1 MKSIN
6 KVKEEEAINRL
17 NRGDIG
23 GLEML
28 VRAYQVK
35 AVRAAYLVIQDK
47 GLAEDVVQNA
57 FLRIYDRI
65 KQFDKNRAFSPW
77 FFRIVMNDAVK
88 AVRRNGREISWERQF
103 EDGKFSLDELV
114 AEDILGPSEEIE
126 RAELRKVVAEA
137 LEKLPPEQRAVVV
150 MYYFLGMSE
159 AEVVEEM
166 AVPTGTVKW
175 RLYAARRRL
184 RKILANLQFE
194 K

>member
-1 MKSIN
+1 MKSFN

-17 NRGDIG
+17 NSGDIG
-23 GLEML
+23 GLEIL

-35 AVRAAYLVIQDK
+35 AVRAAYLVTQDK

-57 FLRIYDRI
+57 FLRIYNRI
-65 KQFDKNRAFSPW
+65 KQFDENRAFSPW

-88 AVRRNGREISWERQF
+88 AVRSNGREISWEGQF
-103 EDGKFSLDELV
+103 DDGRFSLDELV

-137 LEKLPPEQRAVVV
+137 LEKLPPGQRAAIV

-184 RKILANLQFE
+184 RKILAFMQFE